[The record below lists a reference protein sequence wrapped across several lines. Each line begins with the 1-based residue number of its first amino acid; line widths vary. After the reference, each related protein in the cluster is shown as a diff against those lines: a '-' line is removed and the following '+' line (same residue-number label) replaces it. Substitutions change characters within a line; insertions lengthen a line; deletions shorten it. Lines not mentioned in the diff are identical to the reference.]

1 MGESTLRRALGALLL
16 AVLVAACGGGGGGG
30 DDDESGGGED
40 RDQATTTTA
49 EDAAAT
55 VTTAAGE
62 GAGRSEDAQDYVDAL
77 VSAFDTS
84 GVSRNP
90 EENRCFA
97 EAYVDTMGVEAL
109 AEAMAVDDLADS
121 QGITP
126 DEIGVVMSPEQ
137 RDAFYAALGGCLDIK
152 RFFVDAFTSGVQ
164 MTEADVA
171 CLSGALDDDALKIM
185 VVAPFD
191 GDTAPIENNQ
201 GFIDLIGRLTA
212 ACPAAMEAA
221 GWT

>member
-16 AVLVAACGGGGGGG
+16 AVLLAACGGGGG
-30 DDDESGGGED
+30 DDDESGGGEE
-40 RDQATTTTA
+40 RDEATTTTA
-49 EDAAAT
+49 EDGAGTA
-55 VTTAAGE
+55 TTALGG

-77 VSAFDTS
+77 ASASETS

-90 EENRCFA
+90 AENRCFA
-97 EAYVDTMGVEAL
+97 EAYVDTMGVDVL
-109 AEAMAVDDLADS
+109 TEAMAVDDLAES
-121 QGITP
+121 QGVTP
-126 DEIGVVMSPEQ
+126 DEIGVVMTPEQ
-137 RDAFYAALGGCLDIK
+137 RDAFYTALGGCLDIK
-152 RFFVDAFTSGVQ
+152 RFFVDAFTNGVP

-171 CLSGALDDDALKIM
+171 CLSGALDDEALKIM

-201 GFIDLIGRLTA
+201 GFVDLIGRLTA

>member
-1 MGESTLRRALGALLL
+1 MGESTLRRALCALLL
-16 AVLVAACGGGGGGG
+16 AVLLAACGGGGG
-30 DDDESGGGED
+30 DDDESGGGEE
-40 RDQATTTTA
+40 RDEPTTTTA
-49 EDAAAT
+49 DDGAGTA
-55 VTTAAGE
+55 TTAAE
-62 GAGRSEDAQDYVDAL
+62 GGADRSEDAQGYVDAL
-77 VSAFDTS
+77 ATASETS
-84 GVSRNP
+84 GISRNP

-97 EAYVDTMGVEAL
+97 EAYVDTIGVDVL
-109 AEAMAVDDLADS
+109 AEAVAVDDLAES

-126 DEIGVVMSPEQ
+126 DEIGVVMTPEQ
-137 RDAFYAALGGCLDIK
+137 RDAFYTELGGCLDIK
-152 RFFVDAFTSGVQ
+152 RFFVDAFTSGVP

-171 CLSGALDDDALKIM
+171 CLSGALDDEALEIM

>member
-1 MGESTLRRALGALLL
+1 MGESTLCRALCALLL
-16 AVLVAACGGGGGGG
+16 AVLLAACGGGGG
-30 DDDESGGGED
+30 DDDESGAGEE
-40 RDQATTTTA
+40 RAEATTTA

-55 VTTAAGE
+55 ATTAASGE
-62 GAGRSEDAQDYVDAL
+62 AGRSEDAQDYVDAL
-77 VSAFDTS
+77 VAASETS
-84 GVSRNP
+84 GISRNP

-97 EAYVDTMGVEAL
+97 EAYVDTMGVDVL
-109 AEAMAVDDLADS
+109 AEAMAVDDLAGS

-126 DEIGVVMSPEQ
+126 DEIGVVMTPEQ
-137 RDAFYAALGGCLDIK
+137 RDAFYAGLQRCLDVK

-164 MTEADVA
+164 MAEADVA
-171 CLSGALDDDALKIM
+171 CLTGALDDAALKIM

-191 GDTAPIENNQ
+191 GDTAPIENDQ
-201 GFIDLIGRLTA
+201 GFIDLIGRLTE